1 MLERFY
7 FNSILLFLNKSINL
21 VISHYLEVTMFLT
34 NLHKAVLFAM
44 APRLSR
50 IPVIFGVGFLTRY
63 DKWYES
69 LKHEA
74 IAYHKAQLRHLD
86 HQFKWNEAGQEL
98 IRQREIARAQGIGPL
113 DPKYPDIHDVI
124 ND

>member
-1 MLERFY
+1 M
-7 FNSILLFLNKSINL
+7 SINL

-34 NLHKAVLFAM
+34 KLHKAVLFAL

-50 IPVIFGVGFLTRY
+50 IPVIFGVGFLIRY

-69 LKHEA
+69 LKREV

-86 HQFKWNEAGQEL
+86 HQFYWNEAGQEL
-98 IRQREIARAQGIGPL
+98 MRRREIARAEGISPL
-113 DPKYPDIHDVI
+113 DQKYPDIRDVI
-124 ND
+124 RD